1 MCNTLTPC
9 WRFCAINPVAGA
21 FFERTASKWR
31 TLRTLRQ
38 QYSREIWP
46 TCRFIRT
53 RVVISKNKV
62 TYILTKTE
70 GVVVNGGNGTTR
82 QIESIE
88 YTFTCA
94 RPVFTFARQ
103 ILGHVGGGLRW
114 KIPSLW
120 SVKGA
125 DKVACP
131 APGRNAMKAIRLDP
145 PEARRFFFCCSPFRQ
160 SVSAGGNKSSWK
172 MPGNKK
178 GQKTTNFLF
187 SQSFDGKEFGQ
198 VSSFASNDKMKKF
211 ELTGSVRGSY
221 EKCY

>member
-1 MCNTLTPC
+1 M
-9 WRFCAINPVAGA
+9 
-21 FFERTASKWR
+21 FFERAASQWR

-46 TCRFIRT
+46 TCRFIRI

-62 TYILTKTE
+62 TCSLTNTE
-70 GVVVNGGNGTTR
+70 GVLVNGGNGTTR
-82 QIESIE
+82 RVESIG
-88 YTFTCA
+88 YMFTCT
-94 RPVFTFARQ
+94 RSVFTFARQ

-160 SVSAGGNKSSWK
+160 SVSAGETSRVGRCLGIKRGKKQPTFCSASLLMEKTLVKCQALFRTIKRKSSSWLVLFEEAARNVA
-172 MPGNKK
+172 NK
-178 GQKTTNFLF
+178 F
-187 SQSFDGKEFGQ
+187 SRIFVD
-198 VSSFASNDKMKKF
+198 
-211 ELTGSVRGSY
+211 R
-221 EKCY
+221 